1 VIAASRFD
9 IERKIELPPPIVWD
23 ALVDPDLVAGWLA
36 GAGIDLRVGG
46 RYDLTWQRDG
56 VRRVGPGV
64 ITELREGRLLTV
76 DAAQHGVL
84 SFRLDEVP
92 GGSRGTSTQLRLS
105 VKLGADPL
113 FVARVRADWET
124 RLDQLGDLLRGH
136 PVDWANWVRDRGDDW
151 NAYLEGSKPAE
162 ELRDS
167 ASSTP
172 RRQSR

>member
-46 RYDLTWQRDG
+46 RYDLIWQRDG

-76 DAAQHGVL
+76 
-84 SFRLDEVP
+84 
-92 GGSRGTSTQLRLS
+92 
-105 VKLGADPL
+105 
-113 FVARVRADWET
+113 
-124 RLDQLGDLLRGH
+124 LLRNTACF
-136 PVDWANWVRDRGDDW
+136 PS
-151 NAYLEGSKPAE
+151 GSPRYPAAAAAPA
-162 ELRDS
+162 RSFGS
-167 ASSTP
+167 A
-172 RRQSR
+172 